1 MSLCTTIR
9 QCMDSST
16 GTEPCAISVRHVDLE
31 RDARLR
37 GRRQRGGH
45 LLQHHP
51 PLGER
56 AARTTLCGHLGTAF
70 QILVAVNGFIVL
82 ALHANLPAM
91 VAGTSSRGKDAWQRA
106 RTGYA
111 TQLKLPAR

>member
-56 AARTTLCGHLGTAF
+56 AARTLFSKVTLSQRTPSEHLY
-70 QILVAVNGFIVL
+70 I
-82 ALHANLPAM
+82 
-91 VAGTSSRGKDAWQRA
+91 K
-106 RTGYA
+106 RT
-111 TQLKLPAR
+111 